1 MNNDIILRKRIGV
14 IAERFGYKIIGV
26 LCRSLDNNECWSEVY
41 ALKDKE
47 VSFICDVKGVE
58 QTKQK
63 IEYFLEK
70 RAY

>member
-1 MNNDIILRKRIGV
+1 MNNDIIFKKRVGV
-14 IAERFGYKIIGV
+14 IAQSLGYTIIAV
-26 LCRSLDNNECWSEVY
+26 LCRSLDSNECWIEVY

-47 VSFICDVKGVE
+47 VSFICNVVGVE

-63 IEYFLEK
+63 IEFFLEK

>member
-1 MNNDIILRKRIGV
+1 MENDIISKKRVGV
-14 IAERFGYKIIGV
+14 IAERFDYTIIGV
-26 LCRSLDNNECWSEVY
+26 LCRNLDNNDCWSEVY

-47 VSFICDVKGVE
+47 VSFVCKVE
-58 QTKQK
+58 GTERTKQK

>member
-1 MNNDIILRKRIGV
+1 MNNDIVLRKKIGV
-14 IAERFGYKIIGV
+14 IAEQFGYTIIGV
-26 LCRSLDNNECWSEVY
+26 LCRNLDNNECWSEIY

-47 VSFICDVKGVE
+47 VNFICDVKGVE

-70 RAY
+70 RAH